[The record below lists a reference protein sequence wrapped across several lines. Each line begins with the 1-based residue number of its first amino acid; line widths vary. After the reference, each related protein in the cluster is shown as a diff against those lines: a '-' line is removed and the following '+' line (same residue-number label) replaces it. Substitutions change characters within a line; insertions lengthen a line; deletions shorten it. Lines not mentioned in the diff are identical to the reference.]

1 MVEEREGASVRRVQ
15 PSEQNPNRNED
26 RRRCRSNDPD
36 DNTGLDR
43 DKDRDEDGKSG
54 DSEDSDGQGKKK
66 WDGKPG
72 EDKDNPDGKG
82 KDGKDGKSGRKD
94 AGQDEDEDGDGKK
107 SKKKKKGSLKKRLKQ
122 IQTALAAGRA
132 MMQGMYMAQMLLY
145 LKSLMQ
151 AIIAVVQAAAAAV
164 ASAVAAVIQ
173 TVVTVVT
180 TALGVSAAVAL
191 GGVVGLALVAVILVS
206 VVVGG
211 MVNNVATRD
220 DGQYD
225 CNTNIEYMSLAS
237 EFTEDVNENMT
248 TNAKKVYAILKAY
261 GLSDIQIAGILG
273 NWKWES
279 YIDATSVAGV
289 PGETFT
295 YPVPGTKKFDAWQGY
310 YHAGADT
317 VLGPAL
323 FRLQVGILPEGAT
336 DTMPNGTIYS
346 AYGLVT
352 TTNEDLQAAM
362 MTYRDTYPSTE
373 RLPIGMAQWK
383 DERNER
389 LLNFATAVGMPW
401 YLPETQVLFMIFPSS
416 DADPNVLHGDFESR
430 VNWIAGWAEESTP
443 EAAAENFCTNWEGTS
458 YASQRGES
466 AREWYNA
473 ILTWKAGVDYDP
485 NYAQSLINM
494 IKSASLS
501 AADRGQSSGL
511 RACSGLMF
519 ADNSS
524 AAAAAVTFAWGPG
537 EETHNL
543 GTDCWQHIHTAIIG
557 DSYKRSC
564 DRTVAGAIKWSGTDS
579 DYRNGA
585 VAHQYDYLLASPR
598 WQRIDWHGDTTLLM
612 PGDVLI
618 LDNKHTA
625 MYVGTE
631 LIRAR
636 FGTEYNGIGTS
647 DYCIV
652 EGSLWKLD
660 NGAEDT
666 VHSES
671 PHVDKIAGFSNY
683 DAFRCIQPYNGKSE
697 WTALTCVS

>member
-15 PSEQNPNRNED
+15 PSEQNPSRDED
-26 RRRCRSNDPD
+26 RRRRSSDSD
-36 DNTGLDR
+36 GDTEHG
-43 DKDRDEDGKSG
+43 RDEDRDGDDKSD
-54 DSEDSDGQGKKK
+54 DSEDSEGHGKKK
-66 WDGKPG
+66 RDGKPG
-72 EDKDNPDGKG
+72 EDNLDGNGKDNKA
-82 KDGKDGKSGRKD
+82 GKSGKKD
-94 AGQDEDEDGDGKK
+94 ASQDDDEDGDGKK
-107 SKKKKKGSLKKRLKQ
+107 PKKKGGLKKRLMQ
-122 IQTALAAGRA
+122 IQRAVAVGRA
-132 MMQGMYMAQMLLY
+132 AMQGMYMAQMLMYMKAL
-145 LKSLMQ
+145 LQ
-151 AIIAVVQAAAAAV
+151 AIMAVVQAAAAAV
-164 ASAVAAVIQ
+164 ASAVAAVVQ
-173 TVVTVVT
+173 TVVTMVT
-180 TALGVSAAVAL
+180 AVLGVSAAVAL
-191 GGVVGLALVAVILVS
+191 GGVVGLALAAVILVS

-211 MVNNVATRD
+211 MVNNVAVRD
-220 DGQYD
+220 DGGYE

-237 EFTEDVNENMT
+237 EFTDDVNENMT

-261 GLSDIQIAGILG
+261 GLSDIQIAGVLG
-273 NWKWES
+273 NWQWES

-289 PGETFT
+289 VGETFT
-295 YPVPGTKKFDAWQGY
+295 YPVPGTRKFDAWQGY
-310 YHAGADT
+310 YYAGEDT

-323 FRLQVGILPEGAT
+323 FRLQVGTLPDGVT

-352 TTNEDLQAAM
+352 TTSEELQAAM
-362 MTYRDTYPSTE
+362 MTYRDEHPSTE
-373 RLPIGMAQWK
+373 RLPIGMGQWK

-389 LLNFATAVGMPW
+389 LLDFATAVGMPW

-416 DADPNVLHGDFESR
+416 DADARPGVIHGDFESR
-430 VNWIAGWAEESTP
+430 VKWVAEWTEESTP
-443 EAAAENFCTNWEGTS
+443 EAAAENFCVNWEGTT
-458 YASQRGES
+458 YASHRGES

-485 NYAQSLINM
+485 NYAQSLLNV

-511 RACSGLMF
+511 RACSGLLF

-543 GTDCWQHIHTAIIG
+543 GTECWQHIHTAIIG

-579 DYRNGA
+579 DYKNGA

-598 WQRIDWHGDTTLLM
+598 WQKIDWHGGASLLM

-631 LIRAR
+631 LIQAR
-636 FGTEYNGIGTS
+636 FGTEYNGISTS
-647 DYCIV
+647 DYNIV
-652 EGSLWKLD
+652 EGSLWKLG

-666 VHSES
+666 VNSES

-683 DAFRCIQPYNGKSE
+683 DVFRCIQPYNGKPE